1 MLERVAVG
9 YGRHVVLPEMNL
21 NLLRGSFTGLLLART
36 LATGVNRYLASQN
49 LQTVHLG
56 LPIALLAAAVLG
68 ATLLALAAGT
78 LPAIRASRMPARQA
92 IGDE

>member
-1 MLERVAVG
+1 MLGAG
-9 YGRHVVLPEMNL
+9 
-21 NLLRGSFTGLLLART
+21 TGLVVART
-36 LATGVNRYLASQN
+36 LAAVVNRYLASQD

-56 LPIALLAAAVLG
+56 IPVALLAAVVAG

-78 LPAIRASRMPARQA
+78 LPAIRAAHMPARQA